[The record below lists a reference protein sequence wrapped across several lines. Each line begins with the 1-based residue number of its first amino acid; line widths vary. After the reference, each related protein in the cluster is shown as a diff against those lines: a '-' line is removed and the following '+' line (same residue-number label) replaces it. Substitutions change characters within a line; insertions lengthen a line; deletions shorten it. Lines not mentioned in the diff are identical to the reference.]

1 MISVP
6 DICRAMVPVLERI
19 DGLTVAFPKP
29 DRIRQSPT
37 AVILWG
43 SANQAT
49 TIDHTS
55 GFEAWSASISV
66 QVLVD
71 HRDATPR
78 EVERIYDLITP
89 INDLFS
95 VGVYHDGPAPLDG
108 LCDRCLMV
116 DCNPEWLVPYG
127 NQWCYGAN
135 LTFEVQFTRVPGE
148 SS

>member
-1 MISVP
+1 MSTVP
-6 DICRAMVPVLERI
+6 AICKAMVPVLQTLP
-19 DGLTVAFPKP
+19 GLTVAYPKP
-29 DRIRQSPT
+29 DRITRSPT

-43 SANQAT
+43 AATQPT

-55 GFEAWSASISV
+55 GVEMWTALVSV

-71 HRDATPR
+71 HRDATPT

-89 INDLFS
+89 IADLFS
-95 VGVYHDGPAPLDG
+95 VGVYQDGPAPLDG

-116 DCNPEWLVPYG
+116 AVEPEWLVPYG

-135 LTFEVQFTRVPGE
+135 LTFEIQFTRVPGVTP
-148 SS
+148 